1 MVTKW
6 SSSLKLIFNRK
17 TNPPSGGQ
25 LLRTKGFFLGIQ
37 SRKNSNIF
45 VPNGSWDF
53 FRSNETAHALT
64 GVH

>member
-1 MVTKW
+1 M
-6 SSSLKLIFNRK
+6 IFNRK

-64 GVH
+64 GMH